1 MKIDLPSLKRRLL
14 PCLRFF
20 LSLVF
25 LCLPYFFI
33 SQVHWRIRQFS
44 FFRDVTDAARFAR
57 PQLWIIL
64 LVLAGVFYSLTRLET
79 LYGDTFYSAYHAR
92 DPRPLSLS
100 AKLGFLFSS
109 PRFFLDF
116 LVFALLLILLPLSF
130 THPAAEELFGTAPG
144 AKLRFLLLALPVL
157 FLCGLGGR
165 LSALA
170 VWSAEKKRT
179 ETDSDW
185 ARKKRRRAYRR
196 EWASVFFLYL
206 FTGFLLQL
214 LFPQLVSIGSVLLRP
229 EILKILAG
237 IAAFFLL
244 LALIRWIRAVCKR
257 REALRRLRSVCAEN
271 GYLLSPVR
279 RPYLSLFFPRAGED
293 FSVTAR
299 ETRYSCK
306 FIPALRRGLPLVLSE
321 DGIARYVH
329 DIRIRGVTL
338 LSWSST
344 RRFGYASDDRRI
356 LLVNPVPAKLL
367 GSFEGKTFPLD
378 NGDRV
383 GEYLV
388 YTPGAF
394 LHMLELDCVE
404 KRENAG
410 YGYKK

>member
-20 LSLVF
+20 LSLIF

-33 SQVHWRIRQFS
+33 SQAHWRIRQFS

-79 LYGDTFYSAYHAR
+79 LYGDAFYSAYHAR

-144 AKLRFLLLALPVL
+144 AKLRL
-157 FLCGLGGR
+157 
-165 LSALA
+165 
-170 VWSAEKKRT
+170 
-179 ETDSDW
+179 
-185 ARKKRRRAYRR
+185 KRRRAYRR